1 MRYIH
6 YSADCSPALHH
17 TCPGGRCQGTHDL
30 PSKSGASAAP
40 AFVAGVWVHVKDPA
54 QRGWVR
60 QVLPFMALVST
71 LVVKG
76 PTSEHRGSSGN
87 ADRPV
92 EGLSIGIGITDPCAL
107 SVVDI
112 GLADQLNVAGPL
124 KDHYEV
130 GAAELK
136 VAQLFSFV

>member
-1 MRYIH
+1 
-6 YSADCSPALHH
+6 
-17 TCPGGRCQGTHDL
+17 
-30 PSKSGASAAP
+30 
-40 AFVAGVWVHVKDPA
+40 
-54 QRGWVR
+54 
-60 QVLPFMALVST
+60 MALVSS

-76 PTSEHRGSSGN
+76 PTSEHRRSSGN
-87 ADRPV
+87 ADRLV
-92 EGLSIGIGITDPCAL
+92 EGLSIGIGITDPCTL

-124 KDHYEV
+124 KDHNEV